1 MPEDKLRANS
11 ARSHNAHQENARL
24 NNDIHLSLNELQ
36 YPLHQRQQ
44 DALAECDR
52 LINHFQKEA
61 RQHKRGFQRLRFFGI
76 SLAILTTVLSALA
89 ASQQLGEYE
98 WAVPA
103 VSGLATLFTTLLSQ
117 TSAQKIWIRSR
128 SVQQNLQTEK
138 FLYLQSAGEY
148 AAMTSEEDQIRHFSR
163 RVMEIWSEGHK
174 HWEQNVANGIH
185 LNGVH
190 SNGTHSNGAY
200 RLGDRTHA

>member
-1 MPEDKLRANS
+1 MPGDKLRVHS
-11 ARSHNAHQENARL
+11 THQTNAHQNH
-24 NNDIHLSLNELQ
+24 DIHLSLNELQ

-52 LINHFQKEA
+52 LIAHFKKEST
-61 RQHKRGFQRLRFFGI
+61 QHKRGFQRLRFFGI
-76 SLAILTTVLSALA
+76 SLSILTTVLSALA

-103 VSGLATLFTTLLSQ
+103 VSGLATLFVTLLSQ

-128 SVQQNLQTEK
+128 SVQQNLHTEK
-138 FLYLQSAGEY
+138 FLYLQSAGDY
-148 AAMTSEEDQIRHFSR
+148 AAMIHEEDQIRYFSR

-174 HWEQNVANGIH
+174 PWEPNITNSVRLNAASANGANNNSAH
-185 LNGVH
+185 V
-190 SNGTHSNGAY
+190 
-200 RLGDRTHA
+200 